1 MTGLTKKQKEF
12 IKVYRSALG
21 ILSLALQES
30 NTSREDYEEWLEDA
44 KFEEQINSI
53 GEISLDYVE
62 NQLIKQI
69 KDGNLTAITYYL
81 KTKGKDRG
89 YN

>member
-1 MTGLTKKQKEF
+1 MSKLTKKQQEF
-12 IKVYRSALG
+12 IRVYRAALG

-30 NTSREDYEEWLEDA
+30 NTSREDYEEWLDDA
-44 KFEEQINSI
+44 HFEEEVKKI
-53 GEISLDYVE
+53 GEVSLDFVE
-62 NQLIKQI
+62 NQLIKEI
-69 KDGNLTAITYYL
+69 KNGNLSAITYYL